1 MQASHPLS
9 KPFTHL
15 LREARGS
22 LRLSQLE
29 LALRIQVSQ
38 RHISY
43 VESGRAMPSRP
54 LLMSW
59 LRELQLPL
67 ATRNQAL
74 MQAGFAPAYSDAPL
88 TDASLKMV
96 HQALATLVHAHDPQ
110 PCYVLDVAWN
120 IVQLNQGGAWL
131 AATLVP
137 HLLVPTAGAPMNML
151 DLLAHPHGLL
161 KKVSNLPEVGPQ
173 LLNQLRQEIT
183 GHGPKGAE
191 LAAKLAQIEALIVQ
205 RLGAPKPSGL
215 NLQPVAPVLT
225 TRFATA
231 HGELAYFSMF
241 STFGTPQNISVASL
255 RIEHLFAADEAT
267 GVVMQKQ
274 VRKQIQKKD
283 A

>member
-1 MQASHPLS
+1 MQASHPHA

-29 LALRIQVSQ
+29 LALRIRVSQ

-96 HQALATLVHAHDPQ
+96 HQALATLVQAHDPQ
-110 PCYVLDVAWN
+110 PCYVLDAAWN

-137 HLLVPTAGAPMNML
+137 HLLPQTAGMAMNML
-151 DLLAHPHGLL
+151 DLLARPQGLL
-161 KKVSNLPEVGPQ
+161 KNVSNLPDVGPQ
-173 LLNQLRQEIT
+173 LLSQLRQEIT
-183 GHGPKGAE
+183 GHGPRGAE
-191 LAAKLAQIEALIVQ
+191 LVAKLAQIEALIAQ
-205 RLGAPKPSGL
+205 RLGGPKPSGL
-215 NLQPVAPVLT
+215 NPQPVAPVLT

-231 HGELAYFSMF
+231 HGELAFFSMF

-255 RIEHLFAADEAT
+255 RIEHLFAANDAT
-267 GVVMQKQ
+267 RAVMQDQ
-274 VRKQIQKKD
+274 VPRKD
-283 A
+283 S